1 MTELAGVN
9 EEGEATAPDI
19 TEEME
24 YELSQAKSHSQVAT
38 QADSKVKESTSI

>member
-24 YELSQAKSHSQVAT
+24 YELS
-38 QADSKVKESTSI
+38 